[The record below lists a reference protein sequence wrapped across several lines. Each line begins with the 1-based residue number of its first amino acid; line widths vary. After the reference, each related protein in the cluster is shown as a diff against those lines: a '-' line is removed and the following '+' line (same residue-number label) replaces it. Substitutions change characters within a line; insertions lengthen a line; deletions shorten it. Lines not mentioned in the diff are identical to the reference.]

1 MRSNCT
7 KSRHGTALL
16 VFLPF
21 LLAIPGAA
29 NADPGKTQQP
39 TVGSESPATGTTGTE
54 QRTWHWESNP
64 EAYGPDG
71 LSDYDEQFAVDEQQT
86 INRDVASKSGPL
98 QAADSQ

>member
-21 LLAIPGAA
+21 LLAISGAA
-29 NADPGKTQQP
+29 NADPGKTQQA
-39 TVGSESPATGTTGTE
+39 TVGSESFATSTTGAE

-64 EAYGPDG
+64 EAYRPDG
-71 LSDYDEQFAVDEQQT
+71 LSDYDEEFAEDAQRT
-86 INRDVASKSGPL
+86 INRDVTNTAGPL
-98 QAADSQ
+98 HAAKSQ